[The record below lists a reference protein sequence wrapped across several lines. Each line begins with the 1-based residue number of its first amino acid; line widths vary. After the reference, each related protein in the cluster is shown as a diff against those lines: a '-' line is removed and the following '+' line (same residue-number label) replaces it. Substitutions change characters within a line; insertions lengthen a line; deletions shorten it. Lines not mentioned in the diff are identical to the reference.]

1 MEGLFSWKAC
11 GPCVIWEKGDV
22 DWKEDKKGLWIISFR
37 NWIWLGKLS
46 WGRNVYVTLKREKKE
61 YGSRTY
67 FHHCNGKL
75 LMDFHGSLL
84 MFLFYLEYERNI
96 RKIVHTRTI

>member
-1 MEGLFSWKAC
+1 MSIGRKIKKDCGSFLFEI
-11 GPCVIWEKGDV
+11 GYGWE
-22 DWKEDKKGLWIISFR
+22 SC
-37 NWIWLGKLS
+37 LGEEM
-46 WGRNVYVTLKREKKE
+46 YVTLKREKKD